1 MSETVFSFI
10 ELLEIAGGIFF
21 FSLFRYGLSKHNATW
36 KFIIL
41 EYFAIV
47 MSIWIIKSL
56 VNLIFG

>member
-1 MSETVFSFI
+1 MSESVFNFI

-21 FSLFRYGLSKHNATW
+21 FSLFKYGLSKHNATW

-47 MSIWIIKSL
+47 MIIWIIKSF
-56 VNLIFG
+56 VNLIFS

>member
-1 MSETVFSFI
+1 MNETAFSFV

-41 EYFAIV
+41 EYFSIV